1 MALKRIAR
9 SCLTP
14 QFWLLVGL
22 VATLAIAVHYFNL
35 SAVIHLGWRWFNAL
49 ITKDPVI
56 FIIFFNIATLFCLP
70 ASLLALSAGYAFG
83 LSWGTVYVLI
93 SAIIGA
99 TLAFWMG
106 RSLARPWV
114 QRKMQGNIQLRAIA
128 QAVAQEGWK
137 IVLLTRLSPIFP
149 FNLTSYAFG
158 ATQISLKNYSLGSL
172 GLLPGTILYTYMGS
186 LTSELTT
193 VNLSAPSTSL
203 GIQIAQWGM
212 RLVGLAATFLLTFYL
227 HRIAKKALH
236 QRLALESEP
245 SISPPK
251 L

>member
-1 MALKRIAR
+1 MLLKRIAR

-22 VATLAIAVHYFNL
+22 VAMLAIAVHHFHL
-35 SAVIHLGWRWFNAL
+35 SVVIHSGWRWFNAL

-56 FIIFFNIATLFCLP
+56 FIIFFNLATLFCLP
-70 ASLLALSAGYAFG
+70 ASLLALSAGYTFG
-83 LSWGTVYVLI
+83 LGWGTVYVLI

-106 RSLARPWV
+106 RYLARPWM
-114 QRKMQGNIQLRAIA
+114 QQKMQRNIQLRAIA
-128 QAVAQEGWK
+128 QAVVQEGWK
-137 IVLLTRLSPIFP
+137 LVLLTRLSPLFP

-203 GIQIAQWGM
+203 GIQMAQWGM
-212 RLVGLAATFLLTFYL
+212 RLVGLAATFFLTFYL

-245 SISPPK
+245 FISPPK